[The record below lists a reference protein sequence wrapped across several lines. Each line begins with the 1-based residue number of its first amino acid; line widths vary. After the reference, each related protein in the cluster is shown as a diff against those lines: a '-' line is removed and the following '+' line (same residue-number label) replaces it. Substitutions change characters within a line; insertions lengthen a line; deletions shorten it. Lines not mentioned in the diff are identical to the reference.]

1 MNGRPKVWEVK
12 LAALG
17 GVANNR
23 SRTPATNNTSMF
35 FGVFMAAIFF
45 YGRHENECQFK
56 EVTGQTDTR
65 AVYGGFGLNVKRTMG
80 LVVS

>member
-1 MNGRPKVWEVK
+1 
-12 LAALG
+12 
-17 GVANNR
+17 
-23 SRTPATNNTSMF
+23 
-35 FGVFMAAIFF
+35 MAAIFF
-45 YGRHENECQFK
+45 TVHENECQFK